1 MIRTLGLAIAIAAMA
16 LPAGPAAAESPAP
29 DDTRVLMR
37 EIFAAFATLVEHVDD
52 PEAFASSAERESL
65 VRAYQ
70 TLDRNAHQLENHGG
84 AIGEGHQP
92 VGRSLADDVERA
104 FDFFVIGHFES
115 ARFVTAQLAEACF
128 ACHSKL
134 PAAHRFELGAKLLEV
149 EPVASLPPERKALL
163 AVAARQFDT
172 ALTLFETY
180 FADPSHSAVD
190 VALSGALESYL
201 KVALRVRGEPDR
213 VRATLQRFRQ
223 RPDLPY
229 YLGAE
234 VDRWIESLRSLD
246 LAAPGDRLARAREQ
260 IDAARA
266 ETAYPGDRRGLVRF
280 VVASRWLHEYLG
292 TGDLDPDARAE
303 TFLLL
308 GLCEI
313 HISSSLWVS
322 EAEAFL
328 ESAIRTAPGSEH
340 ARTAYA
346 ILEGF
351 FVEGYTGSGG
361 THLPPEIER
370 RLAEL
375 RALVE
380 GTARPTGVSSE

>member
-1 MIRTLGLAIAIAAMA
+1 MIRIPGLATAVAVAIA
-16 LPAGPAAAESPAP
+16 LSAGPAAAAEAG
-29 DDTRVLMR
+29 DDTRALMR

-52 PEAFASSAERESL
+52 PEAFASSAEREAL

-70 TLDRNAHQLENHGG
+70 ALDRNAHELENHGG
-84 AIGEGHQP
+84 AISEGHRP

-134 PAAHRFELGAKLLEV
+134 PTAHPFTLGAELLEA

-172 ALTLFETY
+172 ALSLFETY

-201 KVALRVRGEPDR
+201 KVALRVRGDR
-213 VRATLQRFRQ
+213 DRARAALERFRE
-223 RPDLPY
+223 RPDLPF
-229 YLGAE
+229 YLGVE
-234 VDRWIESLRSLD
+234 VGLWIDTLRSLD
-246 LAAPGDRLARAREQ
+246 LTPPGDRLVAARKQIETARAV
-260 IDAARA
+260 
-266 ETAYPGDRRGLVRF
+266 TAYPGDRRGLVRF
-280 VVASRWLHEYLG
+280 VVASRWLHEHLG
-292 TGDLDPDARAE
+292 TSGLDREARAE

-380 GTARPTGVSSE
+380 GTARPIGVSTE